1 MDGAVKTNIMELAAR
16 VIEDWENFVVAEVN
30 DHVVR
35 LSVLQRSFHWH
46 AHTNSDE
53 VFYVIEGLLY
63 VDFEDRTEEVGPG
76 QMLLVPK
83 SVRHRTRAKERTV
96 SLCFESRDSDVSGG

>member
-1 MDGAVKTNIMELAAR
+1 M
-16 VIEDWENFVVAEVN
+16 
-30 DHVVR
+30 VR
-35 LSVLQRSFHWH
+35 LSALQRSFHWH

-53 VFYVIEGLLY
+53 VFYVVEGLLY
-63 VDFEDRTEEVGPG
+63 VDFEDRTEQVGPG

-83 SVRHRTRAKERTV
+83 NVRHRTRAKERAV